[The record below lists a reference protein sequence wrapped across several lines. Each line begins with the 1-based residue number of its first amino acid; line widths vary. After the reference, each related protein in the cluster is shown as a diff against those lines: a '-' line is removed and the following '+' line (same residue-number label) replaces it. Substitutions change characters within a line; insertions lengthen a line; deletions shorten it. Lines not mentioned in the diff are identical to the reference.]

1 LNKLIL
7 VLTIAFSVLAGCT
20 NKSQTENKVAPQNTK
35 TDDLK
40 RIIGEKKL
48 NVAVDYSSTS
58 YFVYK
63 GQPMGFQYE
72 LLKALAKD
80 LGVELDIHITKNL
93 SEAFNGIKT
102 SEFDII
108 AKNLTVT
115 RKRNKI
121 VDFTEPLALTR
132 QVLVQRSS
140 EADKSDNEDYQVNSV
155 LDIAGKSIYVKQN
168 SAYVQRLKNLSE
180 EIGESITIVEDSVY
194 GVEQLIALVASGEI
208 DYTVCDENVAIVN
221 QRYYP
226 WIDISV
232 PVSFEQKVSWAVRNN
247 SSELKTYLDNWILEY
262 QKTSEYHYIYNKYF
276 SSSRVANIVRSEYN
290 SITGGKISEYD
301 ELVREISA
309 SFGWDWRLVASII
322 MQESRFNKYAESW
335 VGAMGLMQLMPKTAE
350 RFNVSDIVNPREN
363 VRAGLEYLTWL
374 DDVLAPIIEDE
385 QERLKFVLASYNVG
399 IGHVMDARKL
409 AMKYGKKS
417 SVWDDNVEIFIL
429 KKTLPEYYNDPV
441 VRYGYCRGKEPYNYV
456 IKVLDR
462 YDHYLNVLP
471 DENNVSLVS
480 LPVLQESLK

>member
-1 LNKLIL
+1 MKKLIL
-7 VLTIAFSVLAGCT
+7 VLLIAFSVLAGCN
-20 NKSQTENKVAPQNTK
+20 NKSHTEDKVAPQNTK

-40 RIIGEKKL
+40 RIVEKKKL
-48 NVAVDYSSTS
+48 NVVVDYSSTS

-80 LGVELDIHITKNL
+80 LEVELDIHVSNNL
-93 SEAFNGIKT
+93 RETFNGVNT
-102 SEFDII
+102 SEFDLI

-115 RKRNKI
+115 KSRNKV
-121 VDFTEPLALTR
+121 VDFTEPLALTH
-132 QVLVQRSS
+132 QVLVQRS
-140 EADKSDNEDYQVNSV
+140 ANDDEDYHVASS
-155 LDIAGKSIYVKQN
+155 LDLAGKTIYVHQN

-180 EIGESITIVEDSVY
+180 EIGESITIVEDSVH

-208 DYTVCDENVAIVN
+208 DYTVCDENVASVN

-232 PVSFEQKVSWAVRNN
+232 PVSFDQKISWAVRNN
-247 SSELKTYLDNWILEY
+247 SSKWKEYINNWLKEY
-262 QKTSEYHYIYNKYF
+262 KKTSEYHYIYNKYF
-276 SSSRVANIVRSEYN
+276 SSSRVANLVRSEYN

-309 SFGWDWRLVASII
+309 SFGWDWRLVASVI

-350 RFNVSDIVNPREN
+350 RFNVTDIVNPREN
-363 VRAGLEYLTWL
+363 IRAGLEYLTWL
-374 DDVLAPIIEDE
+374 DEVFAPIIEDE
-385 QERLKFVLASYNVG
+385 HERLKFVLASYNVG

-409 AMKYGKKS
+409 AMKYGKKP
-417 SVWDDNVEIFIL
+417 SVWDDNVEVFIL

-441 VRYGYCRGKEPYNYV
+441 VRWGYCRGKEPYNYV

-480 LPVLQESLK
+480 LPVLKESLK